1 MPWVQGYGRY
11 LQAMNPLD
19 KTVQSLARRAGFVD
33 DAATT
38 LNYAASAE
46 LISLRAQAS
55 EIYASVSS

>member
-1 MPWVQGYGRY
+1 
-11 LQAMNPLD
+11 MNPLG